1 MLTDKF
7 INENFLDPK
16 EKNYNILLKNIESIL
31 KISSENIST
40 ESPIKHKKIKLINK
54 SISNEI
60 NEIPLLSS
68 STEKIIEKIAE
79 IFEGRVR
86 WNSPYALLNI
96 APAPLLVTVA
106 ATTVASLYNQ
116 NALWDFTSGDIIFFE
131 KKVIKAL
138 TELIGWDFKLS
149 EGLSTYGGKATLLYA
164 IKIGLHKFNI
174 DIINEGIKKE
184 YFVIA
189 SDRAHY
195 SIPDICNYLG
205 IGSANFIQIN
215 TDTKGK
221 MILSDFYKKTEKLL
235 KDDKTIVCIIL
246 NAGTTIDMCIDPI
259 FEIRK
264 IVNILFEKY
273 KKEKMP
279 HIHADS
285 VAGWAWLFFKD
296 ININKLDMKI
306 NPKKILTIYKSISQ
320 IAHADSFS
328 ADFHKTGL
336 SPYCSTFFI
345 VKNHQDI
352 YSLTKHGESN
362 LKNLNNFG
370 DFHVHHF
377 SLENSRSSLGIVSA
391 YVALQKLGWTGF
403 QHYLIKMLAI
413 GNLFR
418 KIILDSYNMYIHI
431 INSNTNGFETLIK
444 INFFA
449 DKKSWNEILLLSI
462 DEKNT
467 YINIC
472 LKFKDFIYNKIF
484 NELQDLP
491 LIGFVPFYK
500 IQSIDE
506 PLPCYLIYP
515 MSLFTTEKDI
525 INILDSLISL
535 KYKFESNMDNLVVS
549 NVSNLSTP
557 PR

>member
-1 MLTDKF
+1 M
-7 INENFLDPK
+7 
-16 EKNYNILLKNIESIL
+16 
-31 KISSENIST
+31 
-40 ESPIKHKKIKLINK
+40 
-54 SISNEI
+54 
-60 NEIPLLSS
+60 
-68 STEKIIEKIAE
+68 
-79 IFEGRVR
+79 FEGRIR
-86 WNSPYALLNI
+86 WNSPYTLLNI
-96 APAPLLVTVA
+96 APAPLLITIA

-149 EGLSTYGGKATLLYA
+149 EGLSTYGGKATLMYA
-164 IKIGLHKFNI
+164 IKVGLHKFDI
-174 DIINEGIKKE
+174 DIIKEGIKKE

-205 IGSANFIQIN
+205 IGSANLIQIN
-215 TDTKGK
+215 TDTNGK
-221 MILSDFYKKTEKLL
+221 MILSDFYQKTEKLL
-235 KDDKTIVCIIL
+235 KENKIIVCIIL

-259 FEIRK
+259 FEIKK

-273 KKEKMP
+273 KREKIP

-296 ININKLDMKI
+296 VNINKLGNKI
-306 NPKKILTIYKSISQ
+306 NPKRILSIYKSICQ

-352 YSLTKHGESN
+352 YSLTKYGKSN

-377 SLENSRSSLGIVSA
+377 SLENSRSSFGIVSA

-403 QHYLIKMLAI
+403 QHYLIKMLEI

-431 INSNTNGFETLIK
+431 INSNTNGFV
-444 INFFA
+444 FF
-449 DKKSWNEILLLSI
+449 
-462 DEKNT
+462 
-467 YINIC
+467 
-472 LKFKDFIYNKIF
+472 
-484 NELQDLP
+484 
-491 LIGFVPFYK
+491 
-500 IQSIDE
+500 
-506 PLPCYLIYP
+506 
-515 MSLFTTEKDI
+515 
-525 INILDSLISL
+525 
-535 KYKFESNMDNLVVS
+535 
-549 NVSNLSTP
+549 
-557 PR
+557 R